1 MLPVLSNF
9 FVCFCPSCPTDKMR
23 AFDNSCI
30 SVYQLQRTKHYIKSL
45 PQWLTACQNRQGKGA
60 LMFYAHFYGGL
71 IDRQVSV
78 RFLILDELT
87 SWRFSSA
94 SSAALSSWRAA
105 IRDRLF
111 WFREWYT
118 WLRWLRQR
126 DCSTKRVESSLKN
139 KSNPV
144 IECKKQLLQGVS
156 CTINSLCLTSAEN
169 NSTAYSKFI
178 NVKIFAFNFADW
190 KGLQHRVFGTHFIKY
205 NWTSQLITTCLDVCK
220 RTQLLECS
228 NQVKTRANNDAM
240 TLLRSWRNIQFQ
252 IWVAS
257 FPGYVALLWDA

>member
-30 SVYQLQRTKHYIKSL
+30 SVYQLQRIKNYIKSL
-45 PQWLTACQNRQGKGA
+45 PQWLTACQYRHDGKEA
-60 LMFYAHFYGGL
+60 VMFYAHFYGEL
-71 IDRQVSV
+71 IHRQLSV

-105 IRDRLF
+105 INDRLF

-139 KSNPV
+139 KTNRI
-144 IECKKQLLQGVS
+144 IECEKQLSHGVS
-156 CTINSLCLTSAEN
+156 CTKNSLYLTPQEN
-169 NSTAYSKFI
+169 SLTAYSKFI
-178 NVKIFAFNFADW
+178 NVKIFAFVFADRN
-190 KGLQHRVFGTHFIKY
+190 GLQHMVFGTHFI
-205 NWTSQLITTCLDVCK
+205 WTSQLITTCLDVCK

-228 NQVKTRANNDAM
+228 SQVKTRANNDAM
-240 TLLRSWRNIQFQ
+240 TLLRSWRNIQFL
-252 IWVAS
+252 IWAAS
-257 FPGYVALLWDA
+257 FPGYVALLSDA